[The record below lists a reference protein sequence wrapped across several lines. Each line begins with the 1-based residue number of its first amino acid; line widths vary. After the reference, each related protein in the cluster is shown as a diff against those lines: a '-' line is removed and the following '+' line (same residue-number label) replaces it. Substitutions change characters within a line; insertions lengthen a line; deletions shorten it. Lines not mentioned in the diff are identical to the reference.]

1 MANQFLVE
9 IHEYISLQID
19 AGIKNIADAR
29 SRRDQDRM
37 VFMEGKIDE
46 LKIIRTF
53 LSDHFN
59 LSTQKYY

>member
-9 IHEYISLQID
+9 IHEYISRQID